1 MIIKEYKMIIKE
13 YKGNLHEIER
23 VFEIEGDYVTV
34 VSGVDPTI
42 ERWVDVLL
50 MSGSDTAYELPQG
63 IHIQADTEVNI
74 CYGDNDYQDFSYI
87 EIGDRT
93 FLYEENY
100 LGLCLDE
107 IELVNNGPYVGF
119 KMID

>member
-1 MIIKEYKMIIKE
+1 MITCKE

-23 VFEIEGDYVTV
+23 VFEIEGEYVTV
-34 VSGVDPTI
+34 VSGVDTTI

-50 MSGSDTAYELPQG
+50 LSGSDTAYELPQE
-63 IHIQADTEVNI
+63 INIQADTVVNI
-74 CYGDNDYQDFSYI
+74 IDGEENDYQCFSYI
-87 EIGDRT
+87 EIGDRN

>member
-1 MIIKEYKMIIKE
+1 MITCEK
-13 YKGNLHEIER
+13 YKGNLYNLEYQS
-23 VFEIEGDYVTV
+23 VFTIEGEGVTLV
-34 VSGVDPTI
+34 CGVDPTT
-42 ERWVDVLL
+42 ERWVDVIL
-50 MSGSDTAYELPQG
+50 MSGSDTAYELPQEIN
-63 IHIQADTEVNI
+63 IHADTVVNI

-93 FLYEENY
+93 FIYEENY

-107 IELVNNGPYVGF
+107 MELVHNGPYVGC